1 MSREKHL
8 PHIHDDLDVT
18 RTRLDA
24 FAVATRAEQT
34 TALALLRAQAAD
46 ESTSAKLGLTSIL
59 IATMLV
65 VLAPFLAFDV
75 DDHVRGNPV
84 FAGLAAVVVSVIL
97 VIFLVPAMV
106 DVARDQNRRERAT
119 VWLGAFQDELARRH
133 LFSGAFR

>member
-65 VLAPFLAFDV
+65 VLAPFLAWV
-75 DDHVRGNPV
+75 C
-84 FAGLAAVVVSVIL
+84 
-97 VIFLVPAMV
+97 
-106 DVARDQNRRERAT
+106 RE
-119 VWLGAFQDELARRH
+119 VCV
-133 LFSGAFR
+133 